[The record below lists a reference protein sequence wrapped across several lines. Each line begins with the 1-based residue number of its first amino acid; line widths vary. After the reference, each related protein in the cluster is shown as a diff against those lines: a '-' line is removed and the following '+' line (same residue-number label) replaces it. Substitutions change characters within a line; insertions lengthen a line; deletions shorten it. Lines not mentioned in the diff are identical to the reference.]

1 MRVLR
6 GPRGDISYE
15 RDQLGYPSVDARDLI
30 DATWARGWFHA
41 TDRLVQIQLSL
52 AIARGGAQALLGPVV
67 LARHADRMTRVHRFT
82 NDLDE
87 QTAQLAPGMRALVDA
102 YCAGFNAGVKKRGWP
117 LILRAVGI
125 KPALYRPS
133 DLVLLYRIVSWFG
146 LTSLAELPPL
156 IVGELATG
164 GVPARAFELL
174 LGDAASPEEIANM
187 PIAAWP
193 PELALFTGSPA
204 GGSNAIAIAGSRSST
219 GGALLLGDPHMEIAR
234 IPPVLYA
241 MHAGLDAGNYLQG
254 VGVPGLAWPS
264 FGRTPRV
271 AWAYTYGHAPCVD
284 VRVVRCRR
292 GEYFDGTT
300 FVPMTRRVSS
310 VAIKG
315 LPAETWTFW
324 DCDLGTVVGD
334 AHLPNETA
342 LPCVRWS
349 GIRETYRDFNG
360 VYALLHAQ
368 NLDEAIAANREISTL
383 SLDAV
388 LADADGRIGRVHT
401 GRIDRRPEGS
411 GGVVPRAPNG
421 APERAAESAR
431 PLMTDPAGGF
441 IVSANVR
448 PDEAK
453 GAAWVPMPEPRAR
466 YERLRELVARASEPI
481 CPADLVRFVCDAC
494 DANATRLLAIWE
506 PHLPEHPRARSLVAW
521 AKDQPG
527 RGDDHFAHLTLWSCL
542 HGEVCRGLLGAV
554 IGSTHAARL
563 VDDLAALIAF
573 QHHLDDALALERPAH
588 LDATLL
594 QKILGEAFPRALDRA
609 ATEQAKLPRRDRF
622 RNVLF
627 GGKLEFFGFDSQPVE
642 NCGGPTTPNQVTAA
656 SFGDQRLVFGA
667 AGRFLCDM
675 SQPGSWYCLS
685 GGASERRFGPGYAA
699 GLDAWARGEF
709 VPLGA
714 ARPFSSSATRPR

>member
-1 MRVLR
+1 
-6 GPRGDISYE
+6 
-15 RDQLGYPSVDARDLI
+15 
-30 DATWARGWFHA
+30 
-41 TDRLVQIQLSL
+41 
-52 AIARGGAQALLGPVV
+52 
-67 LARHADRMTRVHRFT
+67 
-82 NDLDE
+82 
-87 QTAQLAPGMRALVDA
+87 
-102 YCAGFNAGVKKRGWP
+102 
-117 LILRAVGI
+117 
-125 KPALYRPS
+125 
-133 DLVLLYRIVSWFG
+133 
-146 LTSLAELPPL
+146 
-156 IVGELATG
+156 
-164 GVPARAFELL
+164 
-174 LGDAASPEEIANM
+174 
-187 PIAAWP
+187 
-193 PELALFTGSPA
+193 
-204 GGSNAIAIAGSRSST
+204 
-219 GGALLLGDPHMEIAR
+219 
-234 IPPVLYA
+234 
-241 MHAGLDAGNYLQG
+241 
-254 VGVPGLAWPS
+254 
-264 FGRTPRV
+264 
-271 AWAYTYGHAPCVD
+271 
-284 VRVVRCRR
+284 
-292 GEYFDGTT
+292 
-300 FVPMTRRVSS
+300 
-310 VAIKG
+310 
-315 LPAETWTFW
+315 
-324 DCDLGTVVGD
+324 
-334 AHLPNETA
+334 
-342 LPCVRWS
+342 
-349 GIRETYRDFNG
+349 
-360 VYALLHAQ
+360 
-368 NLDEAIAANREISTL
+368 
-383 SLDAV
+383 
-388 LADADGRIGRVHT
+388 
-401 GRIDRRPEGS
+401 
-411 GGVVPRAPNG
+411 
-421 APERAAESAR
+421 
-431 PLMTDPAGGF
+431 MTDPAGGF

-527 RGDDHFAHLTLWSCL
+527 RGVDHFAHLTLWSCL

>member
-1 MRVLR
+1 MPVLR
-6 GPRGDISYE
+6 GPGGDISYE
-15 RDQLGYPSVDARDLI
+15 RDALGYPSVEARDLI

-41 TDRLVQIQLSL
+41 TDRLVQIQISL
-52 AIARGGAQALLGPVV
+52 AIARGCAQALLGPVV
-67 LARHADRMTRVHRFT
+67 LARHTDRMTRVHRFT
-82 NDLDE
+82 DDLDE
-87 QTAQLAPGMRALVDA
+87 QTAMFAPKMRALIDA
-102 YCAGFNAGVKKRGWP
+102 YCAGFDAAVKKRGWP

-125 KPALYRPS
+125 KPAAYRPS

-156 IVGELATG
+156 IVGELATN
-164 GVPARAFELL
+164 GVPARAVELL
-174 LGDAASPEEIANM
+174 LGDAASADEIANM
-187 PIAAWP
+187 PSMVWP

-204 GGSNAIAIAGSRSST
+204 AGSNAIAIAGARSAT

-241 MHAGLDAGNYLQG
+241 MHASFGSGDYLQG
-254 VGVPGLAWPS
+254 LGIPGLAWPS

-292 GEYFDGTT
+292 GEYFDGTS

-315 LPAETWTFW
+315 CPRQTWTFW
-324 DCDLGTVVGD
+324 DCDFGTVVGD
-334 AHLPNETA
+334 AHLASETK

-349 GIRETYRDFNG
+349 GVRETYKDFNG
-360 VYALLHAQ
+360 VYALLRAQ
-368 NLDEAIAANREISTL
+368 NLDQAIAANRQISTL
-383 SLDAV
+383 SLDAL

-401 GRIDRRPEGS
+401 GRIDRRPAGS
-411 GGVVPRAPNG
+411 RGVVPRAPDG
-421 APERAAESAR
+421 APEAAAESAR
-431 PLMTDPAGGF
+431 PLSVDPATGF

-448 PDEAK
+448 PDETK
-453 GAAWVPMPEPRAR
+453 GAAWVPMPEPLAR
-466 YERLRELVARASEPI
+466 YERLRQLVARASEPLL
-481 CPADLVRFVCDAC
+481 PTDLVRFVCDAC
-494 DANATRLLAIWE
+494 DANAARLLPIWA
-506 PHLPEHPRARSLVAW
+506 PHLPEHPRAQSLVAW
-521 AKDQPG
+521 AKEQPG
-527 RGDDHFAHLTLWSCL
+527 TGDDHFAHLTLWSCL
-542 HGEVCRGLLGAV
+542 HGEVCRRLLSAAL
-554 IGSTHAARL
+554 GSTQAARL
-563 VDDLAALIAF
+563 LDDLAALIAF

-588 LDATLL
+588 VDATLL
-594 QKILGEAFPRALDRA
+594 RKMLTEAFPRALDRA

-622 RNVLF
+622 KNVLF
-627 GGKLEFFGFDSQPVE
+627 GGKLEFFGFDSEPVE
-642 NCGGPTTPNQVTAA
+642 NFGGPTTPNQVTAV

-709 VPLGA
+709 VPLGT
-714 ARPFSSSATRPR
+714 ARPLSSSVTTRR